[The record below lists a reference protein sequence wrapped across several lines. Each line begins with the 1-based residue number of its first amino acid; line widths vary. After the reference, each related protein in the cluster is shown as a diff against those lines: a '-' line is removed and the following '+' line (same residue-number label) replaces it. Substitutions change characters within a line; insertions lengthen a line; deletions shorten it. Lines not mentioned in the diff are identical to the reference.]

1 MSSEKPTFIPYD
13 QNQLSLLPP
22 SLEDF
27 VGKDHPARIL
37 NEIIEKID
45 ITSLNEAY
53 KSRGRASYHPKMLLK
68 VLVYAY
74 ISNIYSSRKI
84 EAACKENVHFMWL
97 SSMSFPDHNT
107 INRFRSERLSKHL
120 RTVFDKI
127 VLLLAEEGFLS
138 IEEAYIDGTKIEA
151 NANKYTFVWKKS
163 IANYKEKMAEQL
175 TTIWKYAQSVAKEED
190 DLPPPPE
197 FKVINKEV
205 VQQAIDTLNEVLK
218 DNPEASKEIKNKLK
232 YATTNYPKKIEEYQE
247 KEAILGQ
254 RNSYSKTD
262 PDATFMRMKED
273 HMLNG
278 QLKPGYNIQISS
290 NNQFILNYSIHPN
303 PTDTTTLTSHLIQHQ
318 VSFGNMPT
326 EVIADAGYGS
336 QQNYN
341 MLEEHNITAYV
352 KFNTFDKEQRK
363 KKSEKDFTAETLHYN
378 REEDC
383 FICPMGQ
390 QMNYI
395 GNIQR
400 KTSTGFVQTLKRY
413 RAQNCMR
420 CALNGA
426 CHKSKQN
433 RIIEINTSLNTYR
446 ERASKLLKS
455 EQGIKKR
462 KQRCHDVETVFG
474 NIKHNHGFR
483 RFMLR
488 GKEKVEIEW
497 GLLAIAQ
504 NIRKRAS

>member
-1 MSSEKPTFIPYD
+1 MTSRTPTFIPYD
-13 QNQLSLLPP
+13 QSQLSLLPP

-27 VGKDHPARIL
+27 VAKDHPARIL

-53 KSRGRASYHPKMLLK
+53 KSKGRASYHPKMLLK

-74 ISNIYSSRKI
+74 ITNIYSSRKI
-84 EAACKENVHFMWL
+84 EVACKENIHFMWL
-97 SSMSFPDHNT
+97 SGMSFPDHNT
-107 INRFRSERLSKHL
+107 INRFRSERLAKHL

-163 IANYKEKMAEQL
+163 IVYYKEKMVDQL
-175 TTIWKYAQSVAKEED
+175 TTIWKYAQSIAKEED
-190 DLPPPPE
+190 ELPPPPE
-197 FKVINKEV
+197 FKVINKES

-218 DNPEASKEIKNKLK
+218 DNPEASKDIKLKLK
-232 YATTNYPKKIEEYQE
+232 YANDNYPKKIEEYLE
-247 KEAILGQ
+247 KEDIFGD

-262 PDATFMRMKED
+262 NDATFMRLKED

-278 QLKPGYNIQISS
+278 QLKPAYNVQISS
-290 NNQFILNYSIHPN
+290 NNQFILSYTIHPN
-303 PTDTTTLTSHLIQHQ
+303 PTDTTTLTSHLAQHRA
-318 VSFGNMPT
+318 SFGIMPSQ
-326 EVIADAGYGS
+326 VIADAGYGS
-336 QQNYN
+336 EENYEF
-341 MLEEHNITAYV
+341 LESQNITAYV

-363 KKSEKDFTAETLHYN
+363 KKNDKDFTIDSLHYN
-378 REEDC
+378 SEKDC

-390 QMNYI
+390 EMNYI

-400 KTSTGFVQTLKRY
+400 KTTNGYLQTLKRY
-413 RAQNCMR
+413 RAKNCKG
-420 CALNGA
+420 CPLNGI

-433 RIIEINTSLNTYR
+433 RTIEINTNLNTHR
-446 ERASKLLKS
+446 RKATELLNS
-455 EQGIKKR
+455 QEGIKKR
-462 KQRCHDVETVFG
+462 KKRCHDVETVFG
-474 NIKHNHGFR
+474 NIKHNHSFR

-488 GKEKVEIEW
+488 GRDKVEIEW